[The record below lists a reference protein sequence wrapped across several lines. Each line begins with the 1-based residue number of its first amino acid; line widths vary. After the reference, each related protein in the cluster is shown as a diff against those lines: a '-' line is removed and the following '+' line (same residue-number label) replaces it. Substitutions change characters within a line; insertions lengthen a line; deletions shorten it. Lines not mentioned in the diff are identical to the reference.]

1 MVFMH
6 WMEDVMKTRKLL
18 PGLFWLGFAL
28 GLVLIY
34 GPKDN
39 QGPTIIALIVVSFVI
54 AALLFWRNRR

>member
-1 MVFMH
+1 
-6 WMEDVMKTRKLL
+6 MKVRKLVL
-18 PGLFWLGFAL
+18 ALLWLGFAL

-39 QGPTIIALIVVSFVI
+39 QGQTIIVLIVVSFVI